1 VFSLHAGAGVVRTF
15 MSGPATLFVDTNVLV
30 YSRDRGEPVKG
41 PRAQDLLGKIFQT
54 GPPLISVQVLSE
66 FFWTVTRKLSVPLTQ
81 KEAATEARRFVMR
94 YVRIVPLGFRSKT
107 P

>member
-1 VFSLHAGAGVVRTF
+1 